1 MADQLTGRP
10 SRFQTPSA
18 QLDLGSIASKQTRK
32 IRVIS
37 LIVAVALH
45 GSLAI
50 WKVSAERR
58 AVKPLTTRFIKR
70 EPRLVKP
77 LELRKTPKPKR
88 RQMRRRMK
96 RVRAKVDTR
105 GISRAPKASRVLD
118 HLVRVPTSVEQAATF
133 DRPRLEPMI
142 ESDQVRAART
152 TGRRLDM
159 KLEMVDVSAFDY
171 GRDRAM
177 VVQDTK
183 DRRSI
188 TGFFNIAAV
197 HLASNSIMGQSKYSI
212 AESYK
217 TFSRRVGGRALA
229 DLADAFN
236 EFTGIKVQVTDDI
249 PASDARLLEVPWA
262 VMSPSNHADLLPAE
276 SENIGRYLTSGGFLM
291 VEGNWI
297 TEPRC
302 RNLFTKSLDSAGLR
316 QGVHWE
322 FEILPND
329 HPMYHVFFD
338 FDGAPWGGD
347 PFTSRGG
354 FAGISSYADED
365 DLYKITLE
373 RRDYMEGITLDG
385 RLVAIYETK
394 GYIGGW
400 TRHWF
405 INTGWT
411 RGHKRNNV
419 DIQKL
424 GINIIVFAL
433 TQEGSI
439 ATRTVAS
446 SD

>member
-1 MADQLTGRP
+1 MADRPSGRP
-10 SRFQTPSA
+10 SRFNTPSA
-18 QLDLGSIASKQTRK
+18 QLDLGTIASKQTRK
-32 IRVIS
+32 IRIIS
-37 LIVAVALH
+37 LAVAIALH

-77 LELRKTPKPKR
+77 LELRKAPKPKR

-118 HLVRVPTSVEQAATF
+118 SLVRVATHVEQTATF
-133 DRPRLEPMI
+133 DRPRLEPMV
-142 ESDQVRAART
+142 ESDQVRAAKS

-177 VVQDTK
+177 VVQDTN
-183 DRRSI
+183 DRRLI
-188 TGFFNIAAV
+188 RGFFNIAAV
-197 HLASNSIMGQSKYSI
+197 HLASNAIMQGSKYAI
-212 AESYK
+212 VESYK
-217 TFSRRVGGRALA
+217 GFGRRVGGRALA
-229 DLADAFN
+229 DLVDACN
-236 EFTGIKVQVTDDI
+236 EFTDIKVQLVDDI
-249 PASDARLLEVPWA
+249 AASDARLLEVPWA
-262 VMSPSNHADLLPAE
+262 AMSPSNRADLLPAE
-276 SENIGRYLTSGGFLM
+276 SENIGKYLTSGGFLM

-316 QGVHWE
+316 QGVHWG
-322 FEILPND
+322 FEILPNS
-329 HPMYHVFFD
+329 HPIYHAFFD

-347 PFTSRGG
+347 PFTNRSVGAFIG
-354 FAGISSYADED
+354 MSSYAQED
-365 DLYKITLE
+365 DLYKVPLE

-394 GYIGGW
+394 QYIRGW
-400 TRHWF
+400 QRWF
-405 INTGWT
+405 INLYS
-411 RGHKRNNV
+411 RGTNRNDI

-433 TQEGSI
+433 TQEGAI
-439 ATRTVAS
+439 ARRTVAS
-446 SD
+446 GE